1 LIVGAAYLRNR
12 NDVETPSSLKT
23 VRLALAVVYF
33 VCVAIEVRLLFCG
46 ASGGSWVERGRDR
59 HGWLGAGASSRP
71 DEQEPVH
78 EDRC

>member
-1 LIVGAAYLRNR
+1 MIVGAAYLRNR

-46 ASGGSWVERGRDR
+46 ASGGAWVERGRT
-59 HGWLGAGASSRP
+59 GTLGSVQGEVALG
-71 DEQEPVH
+71 EQEPVH